1 MIEGES
7 PVIQALLG
15 TLLTWALTLAGAA
28 MALFLQGNQRKL
40 LDTSLGFAAGVMLA
54 ASYWSLLEPALEMA
68 AGMGSYGEQG
78 EWAFI
83 PVSVGILL
91 GAGFVYAADLI
102 ISGMEISSPLHL
114 VSASSSS
121 SSKRE
126 EDSESPVPNGDE
138 KTNEC
143 FRYYD
148 IRRENGELRQRLR
161 NGETD
166 IDMQRYTTVSE
177 EEKKSSSWRRIVLLI
192 VAVTIHN
199 IPEGLAVGVGFGAV
213 GRSKSA
219 TFQTARNLAL
229 GIGIQ
234 NFPEGIAV
242 SLPLKAAGFSNAR
255 AIWYGQLSGLVE
267 PVAGVLGAALVTFI
281 VPILPYA
288 LAFAAGAMIYVVV
301 DDIVPE
307 SQAEGNGKLASWGAI
322 VGFIVMMSL
331 DVSLG

>member
-1 MIEGES
+1 MMCWNILQRET
-7 PVIQALLG
+7 VVCLL
-15 TLLTWALTLAGAA
+15 L
-28 MALFLQGNQRKL
+28 
-40 LDTSLGFAAGVMLA
+40 S
-54 ASYWSLLEPALEMA
+54 
-68 AGMGSYGEQG
+68 
-78 EWAFI
+78 
-83 PVSVGILL
+83 
-91 GAGFVYAADLI
+91 ADLI
-102 ISGMEISSPLHL
+102 ISGMEVSSPLHL
-114 VSASSSS
+114 VTDMSSV
-121 SSKRE
+121 KKE
-126 EDSESPVPNGDE
+126 TDSESPVPNGDGE
-138 KTNEC
+138 GKMNNEW

-148 IRRENGELRQRLR
+148 IRRDNGELRQRLR

-166 IDMQRYTTVSE
+166 IDMQRYDTVRE
-177 EEKKSSSWRRIVLLI
+177 EEKKSSSWRRILLLI

-213 GRSKSA
+213 GHSTSA

-301 DDIVPE
+301 DDIIPE

-322 VGFIVMMSL
+322 IGFIVMMSL